1 MRMEETWT
9 ILRVIQ
15 WTTDY
20 FARKGIDQPRA
31 GAEVLLAHA
40 LGVERLQLYLH
51 HDKPLG
57 PEELARYREA
67 VRRRAS
73 REPVQYITGKQEF
86 WSLEFEVNSAV
97 LIPRPETELLVE
109 RAIELIGDYP
119 AVVLDL
125 GTGSGAVAVA
135 IAHEKPAVR
144 IVAAD
149 RSLEALAVARRNALR
164 HGVSDLIALAAM
176 DLLSSFSRDLAPFDL
191 IVSNPPYIGEEELQ
205 SLAPEVKCHEPMGAL
220 RGGGLDGL
228 DIIRRI
234 LAEAPGVLKPSG
246 CLLVEIGHKQAEILD
261 REIRANHDY
270 AEHRFFEDFSG
281 ILRILQA
288 RKKERVRNG

>member
-1 MRMEETWT
+1 MEETWT

-15 WTTDY
+15 WTTEY

-31 GAEVLLAHA
+31 GAEILLAHA

-51 HDKPLG
+51 HDKPLK
-57 PEELARYREA
+57 PDELARYREA

-109 RAIELIGDYP
+109 KALELIADRP
-119 AVVLDL
+119 ALVLDL
-125 GTGSGAVAVA
+125 GTGSGAIA
-135 IAHEKPAVR
+135 IAIVHEKPSIRMIAV
-144 IVAAD
+144 D
-149 RSLEALAVARRNALR
+149 RSMEALAVARRNALR
-164 HGVSDLIALAAM
+164 HGVSDRIAFAAM
-176 DLLSSFSRDLAPFDL
+176 DLLGTFARDVAPFDL
-191 IVSNPPYIGEEELQ
+191 IVSNPPYIGENELP
-205 SLAPEVKCHEPMGAL
+205 SLAPEVRCHEPKGAL
-220 RGGGLDGL
+220 RGGGPEGL

-234 LAEAPGVLKPSG
+234 LGEAPGILKPSAW
-246 CLLVEIGHKQAEILD
+246 LLMEIGHKQAQILD
-261 REIRANHDY
+261 REITVNKEY
-270 AEHRFFEDFSG
+270 EEHRFFKDYSG
-281 ILRILQA
+281 IPRILQA